1 MPRIGRFP
9 PFGKRFFRRA
19 RKLIGTCHFAH
30 FWRAVAAIAAMQGRR
45 SLKKIEAACRNH
57 HTRQSIGFFLSKA
70 HWDAPQV
77 LAETALDTLKSLGW
91 KTGDPLDLVFDDT
104 QKKKRGKQMDALSKI
119 FLHAEKT
126 YATGHTIL
134 GCAIVYRRVVI
145 PYAVQLWMPK
155 SFCTKTQQ
163 KSCEDE
169 PIEYRKLTE
178 MVGEIIADFPLP
190 KVTVLFDSYYL
201 CPNVTRACET
211 QKYHYVGVAKKNRNF
226 FPDGR
231 DRDKRKLG
239 IYGKNALNRL
249 GRVMA
254 CRGKKYRLAE
264 RVGRLSK
271 LGRVKLVFSRRAKE
285 KSWIAMA
292 TNATRWGA
300 LRVLNHY
307 LDRWPIEVLFKES
320 KQYLGLGDY
329 QVLRYRG
336 IQRHLCLVL
345 IAHLLL
351 THLGATAQGAQAEPE
366 KIKPLDLPSVPQSQA
381 LLRSKIWDDN
391 INSMEKGSRNR
402 RVGKKLKQMILLD
415 T

>member
-30 FWRAVAAIAAMQGRR
+30 FWRAVTSLAALQGRR

-57 HTRQSIGFFLSKA
+57 HSRQSVGFFLTKA
-70 HWDAPQV
+70 HWDAPRV
-77 LAETALDTLKSLGW
+77 LAETALDTLKRLGW
-91 KTGDPLDLVFDDT
+91 RAGEPLDLVLDDT

-119 FLHAEKT
+119 FLHAEKV
-126 YATGHTIL
+126 YAQGHTIL
-134 GCAIVYRRVVI
+134 GCAVVYRRVVI
-145 PYAVQLWMPK
+145 PYAVRLWMPK
-155 SFCTKTQQ
+155 SFCAKTQQ
-163 KSCEDE
+163 KSHPDE
-169 PIEYRKLTE
+169 TVAYRKLTE
-178 MVGEIIADFPLP
+178 MAGDIIAEFPLP

-201 CPNVTRACET
+201 CPNVTRPCEAK
-211 QKYHYVGVAKKNRNF
+211 KYRYVGVAKKNRNF

-231 DRDKRKLG
+231 DRDKRKLAT
-239 IYGKNALNRL
+239 YGKNALSRL
-249 GRVMA
+249 GKSAAV
-254 CRGKKYRLAE
+254 RGKTYRLAE

-271 LGRVKLVFSRRAKE
+271 LGRVKLVFSRRARE

-300 LRVLNHY
+300 VRVLNHY

-336 IQRHLCLVL
+336 IQRYLCLVL

-351 THLGATAQGAQAEPE
+351 THLGVQAQDAQAEPE
-366 KIKPLDLPSVPQSQA
+366 KTEPLDLPSIPQLQN
-381 LLRSKIWDDN
+381 LLRNRLWDDN
-391 INSMEKGSRNR
+391 INSLEKGSRNR
-402 RVGKKLKQMILLD
+402 RVGKKLKQMILLE